1 MLVQIDRAH
10 EHASWVHAEWH
21 HPRRT
26 AANAANAEGWLLRPR
41 RHHQHWIR
49 WEIHLPHHRRRHAH
63 ATPHTSHASSPGW
76 WCHHHPP
83 LATTA
88 GRVHQERVVRDRGV
102 QSAHRRLLMM
112 IRGQRAISRRHVFFC
127 ACVSLF
133 LSASSPQRR
142 LRLLRLLL
150 LPRAMMNTQNDTKRK
165 KQTSKTKARCFEI
178 ERAKSNMICMG
189 KRWSHFDLSL
199 SLARLGF

>member
-49 WEIHLPHHRRRHAH
+49 WEIHLPHLGRPPGASSSHHRRRHAH
-63 ATPHTSHASSPGW
+63 ATPHASHASPGW

-88 GRVHQERVVRDRGV
+88 GRVHQELWVVRDRGV
-102 QSAHRRLLMM
+102 QSTHRRLLMMM
-112 IRGQRAISRRHVFFC
+112 IRGQRAISRRHVFF
-127 ACVSLF
+127 ACVCVCLF
-133 LSASSPQRR
+133 LSASSATPSSSSSSSPSSDYYPKRR
-142 LRLLRLLL
+142 
-150 LPRAMMNTQNDTKRK
+150 
-165 KQTSKTKARCFEI
+165 
-178 ERAKSNMICMG
+178 RAKS
-189 KRWSHFDLSL
+189 KRQRQKRVSRLKEREIEYDLWGNDG
-199 SLARLGF
+199 AI